1 MFVLPHVAPRCRRL
15 SRWRVGQNLYQSY
28 SSRPAANDW
37 QAAMDSWFWSEI
49 SLFPVSSV
57 YRYVRCAIFIYA
69 LDMLYPDMLYI

>member
-1 MFVLPHVAPRCRRL
+1 MFVLPHVAPCRRL

-57 YRYVRCAIFIYA
+57 YRYVRCFRYA
-69 LDMLYPDMLYI
+69 LDML